1 MDNLV
6 IPLQTQFTAKD
17 PDTGK
22 PVIVVGVEF
31 SSAFGPKLVVLRTE
45 DGFTWPDLVEQVER
59 PAPTSR
65 A

>member
-1 MDNLV
+1 MNEV
-6 IPLQTQFTAKD
+6 IPLQTQFTAND
-17 PDTGK
+17 PDSGK
-22 PVIVVGVEF
+22 PLVVVGVDF

-45 DGFTWPDLVEQVER
+45 DGYTWPDLIEQVKR